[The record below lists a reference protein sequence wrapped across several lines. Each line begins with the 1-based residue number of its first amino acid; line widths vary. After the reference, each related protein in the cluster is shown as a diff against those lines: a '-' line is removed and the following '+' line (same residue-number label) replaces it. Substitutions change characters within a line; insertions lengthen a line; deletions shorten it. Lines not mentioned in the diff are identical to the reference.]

1 MKKLNRNNTN
11 VKNRPIKILQFG
23 EGNFLRGFV
32 DWMVDQMNLKAG
44 FDGDIQIVQP
54 LNQGMGKMLNDQEG
68 LYHLQLQGIQNGE
81 IIDELKLITC
91 VQGVINPYQDYQAY
105 LSLAENPD
113 LQFVIS
119 NTTEAGITFDSN
131 DYLQV
136 NVVPNTFPGKL
147 TALLYQRFQIF
158 NADPS
163 KGLIIIPCELIDKN
177 GEMLKTCVLQYAEL
191 WDLPI
196 GFINWIEESNLFCN
210 TLVDRIVPGF
220 PKDNIFEIQQKIG
233 FEDNMVVK
241 AEPFHLWVIE
251 GPQSL
256 REIFPA
262 DQAEL
267 EVKFVKDLSP
277 FRTRKVRILNGAH
290 TAMVPLAYLK
300 GIRTVREAV
309 EDEEMGAI
317 IRETIFKEII
327 PTLDLP
333 SEELE
338 KYANEVL
345 DRFRNPFIRHELA
358 SIALN
363 SISKFKVRVLPS
375 MMEYRQKFGSWPKN
389 LVQSLAAL
397 ILFYRGECNGESL
410 PLNDGPEILDFFKAV
425 WKKGN
430 MEEIVTSILAQ
441 EEFWGID
448 LSKEDELISAM
459 NQAIQNL
466 SYDLV
471 S

>member
-1 MKKLNRNNTN
+1 MNTLNRNNTF
-11 VKNRPIKILQFG
+11 VKKRPVKILQFG

-32 DWMVDQMNLKAG
+32 DWMVDEMNEKAG
-44 FDGDIQIVQP
+44 FDGDIQIIQP
-54 LNQGMGKMLNDQEG
+54 LNEGMGEKLNDQDG
-68 LYHLQLQGIQNGE
+68 LYHLQLQGIQNGA
-81 IIDELKLITC
+81 IVDKLKLITC

-105 LSLAENPD
+105 LSLAANPD

-119 NTTEAGITFDSN
+119 NTTEAGITFDPN
-131 DYLQV
+131 DILQE
-136 NVVPNTFPGKL
+136 NTVPHTFPGKL

-158 NADPS
+158 DGNHS
-163 KGLIIIPCELIDKN
+163 KKLIIIPCELIDKN
-177 GEMLKTCVLQYAEL
+177 GEMLKKCVLQYAEL

-196 GFINWIEESNLFCN
+196 GFHKWIEESNLFYN

-233 FEDNMVVK
+233 FEDSMIVK

-267 EVKFVKDLSP
+267 EVKFVEDLSP

-300 GIRTVREAV
+300 GIRTVREAI

-333 SEELE
+333 SEELK

-375 MMEYRQKFGSWPKN
+375 MVEYHQNFGTWPKN
-389 LVQSLAAL
+389 LVKSLAAL

-410 PLNDGPEILDFFKAV
+410 PLNDGQEILDFFKAV

-430 MEEIVTSILAQ
+430 MEEIVTSILTQ

-448 LSKEDELISAM
+448 LSKEDELISAV
-459 NQAIQNL
+459 NQAILNL

>member
-1 MKKLNRNNTN
+1 MRKLNRNNTN

>member
-1 MKKLNRNNTN
+1 MKTLNRNNAKIET
-11 VKNRPIKILQFG
+11 RPIKILQFG

-32 DWMVDQMNLKAG
+32 DWMVGEMNEKAG
-44 FDGDIQIVQP
+44 FDGDIQIIQP
-54 LNQGMGKMLNDQEG
+54 LNVGMGKMLNDQDG
-68 LYHLQLQGIQNGE
+68 LYHLQLQGIQNGA
-81 IIDELKLITC
+81 IVDELRLITC
-91 VQGVINPYQDYQAY
+91 VRGVINPYQDYQKY
-105 LSLAENPD
+105 LSLATNPD

-131 DYLQV
+131 DYLQE
-136 NVVPNTFPGKL
+136 NVVPRTFPGKL

-158 NADPS
+158 NANPAS
-163 KGLIIIPCELIDKN
+163 GLIIFPCELIDKN
-177 GEMLKTCVLQYAEL
+177 GEMLKKCVLQYVEL

-196 GFINWIEESNLFCN
+196 GFITWIEESNLFCN

-256 REIFPA
+256 QEIFPA

-267 EVKFVKDLSP
+267 EVKFVEDLSP

-300 GIRTVREAV
+300 GLRTVREAV

-317 IRETIFKEII
+317 IKETIYKEII

-338 KYANEVL
+338 KYAQEVL
-345 DRFRNPFIRHELA
+345 ERFRNPFIRHELA

-375 MMEYRQKFGSWPKN
+375 MMEYHQKFGRWPKN

-397 ILFYRGECNGESL
+397 ILFYKGEINGESI
-410 PLNDGPEILDFFKAV
+410 PLNDGPEILDFFKAI

-430 MEEIVTSILAQ
+430 MEEIVSDILAQ
-441 EEFWGID
+441 KEFWGID
-448 LSKEDELISAM
+448 LSQENEVISAV
-459 NQAIQNL
+459 NQTIQNL
-466 SYDLV
+466 SYDLT

>member
-1 MKKLNRNNTN
+1 MRKLNRNNTN

-119 NTTEAGITFDSN
+119 NTTEAGITFDPN
-131 DYLQV
+131 DYLQE

-191 WDLPI
+191 WDLPV

-251 GPQSL
+251 GPLSL
-256 REIFPA
+256 RERFPA
-262 DQAEL
+262 DQADL

-375 MMEYRQKFGSWPKN
+375 MMEYHQKFGSWPKN

-448 LSKEDELISAM
+448 LSKEDELISAV

>member
-1 MKKLNRNNTN
+1 MKKLNRNNT
-11 VKNRPIKILQFG
+11 KAKIRPIKILQFG

-32 DWMVDQMNLKAG
+32 DWMVDEMNLKAD

-68 LYHLQLQGIQNGE
+68 LYHLQLHGIQNGE

-105 LSLAENPD
+105 LSLASNPD

-119 NTTEAGITFDSN
+119 NTTEAGIAFDPN
-131 DYLQV
+131 DYLRE

-158 NADPS
+158 NENPS
-163 KGLIIIPCELIDKN
+163 KGLIIIPCELIEKN
-177 GEMLKTCVLQYAEL
+177 GEMLKKCVLQYAEL

-196 GFINWIEESNLFCN
+196 GFITWIEESNLFCN

-220 PKDNIFEIQQKIG
+220 PKDNIFEIQNKIG

-256 REIFPA
+256 QEKFPTRKA
-262 DQAEL
+262 GLQ
-267 EVKFVKDLSP
+267 VKFVEDLTP

-300 GIRTVREAV
+300 GLRTVREAV
-309 EDEEMGAI
+309 EDGEMGAI
-317 IRETIFKEII
+317 IRETIYNEII

-333 SEELE
+333 SEELQ

-363 SISKFKVRVLPS
+363 SISKFKIRVLPS
-375 MMEYRQKFGSWPKN
+375 MVEYHQNFGTWPKN
-389 LVQSLAAL
+389 LVKSLAAL

-410 PLNDGPEILDFFKAV
+410 PLNDGQEILDFFKAV

-430 MEEIVTSILAQ
+430 MEEIVTSILTQ

-448 LSKEDELISAM
+448 LSKEDELISAV
-459 NQAIQNL
+459 NQAILNL

>member
-1 MKKLNRNNTN
+1 
-11 VKNRPIKILQFG
+11 
-23 EGNFLRGFV
+23 
-32 DWMVDQMNLKAG
+32 
-44 FDGDIQIVQP
+44 
-54 LNQGMGKMLNDQEG
+54 
-68 LYHLQLQGIQNGE
+68 
-81 IIDELKLITC
+81 
-91 VQGVINPYQDYQAY
+91 
-105 LSLAENPD
+105 
-113 LQFVIS
+113 
-119 NTTEAGITFDSN
+119 
-131 DYLQV
+131 
-136 NVVPNTFPGKL
+136 
-147 TALLYQRFQIF
+147 
-158 NADPS
+158 
-163 KGLIIIPCELIDKN
+163 
-177 GEMLKTCVLQYAEL
+177 
-191 WDLPI
+191 
-196 GFINWIEESNLFCN
+196 
-210 TLVDRIVPGF
+210 
-220 PKDNIFEIQQKIG
+220 FEIQQKIG
-233 FEDNMVVK
+233 FEDSMIVK

-267 EVKFVKDLSP
+267 EVKFVEDLSP

-317 IRETIFKEII
+317 IRETIYNEII

-333 SEELE
+333 SEELK

-375 MMEYRQKFGSWPKN
+375 MLEYHQKFGTWPKN
-389 LVQSLAAL
+389 LVKSLAAL

-410 PLNDGPEILDFFKAV
+410 PLNDGQEILDFFKAV

-448 LSKEDELISAM
+448 LSKEDELISAV
-459 NQAIQNL
+459 NQATLNL

>member
-1 MKKLNRNNTN
+1 MKALNRNNAKTET
-11 VKNRPIKILQFG
+11 RPIKILQFG

-32 DWMVDQMNLKAG
+32 DWMVEEMNIKAD
-44 FDGDIQIVQP
+44 FNGDIQIIQP
-54 LNQGMGKMLNDQEG
+54 LDQGMGEMLNAQDG

-81 IIDELKLITC
+81 IVDEIKLITC
-91 VQGVINPYQDYQAY
+91 VQGVINPYRDYHAY
-105 LSLAENPD
+105 LSLAANPD

-119 NTTEAGITFDSN
+119 NTTEAGITFDPADFLIEN
-131 DYLQV
+131 A
-136 NVVPNTFPGKL
+136 VPHTFPGKL

-163 KGLIIIPCELIDKN
+163 KGLTIIPCELIDKN
-177 GEMLKTCVLQYAEL
+177 GEMLKKCILQYAEL

-196 GFINWIEESNLFCN
+196 GFLKWIEESNVFCN
-210 TLVDRIVPGF
+210 TLVDRIVPGY
-220 PKDNIFEIQQKIG
+220 PKDNIDEIQQKIG
-233 FEDNMVVK
+233 FEDKLIVK

-251 GPQSL
+251 GPQAL
-256 REIFPA
+256 QETFPA
-262 DQAEL
+262 DRAGLQ
-267 EVKFVKDLSP
+267 VKFVNDLRP

-290 TAMVPLAYLK
+290 TAMVPIAYLK
-300 GIRTVREAV
+300 GLRTVREAV
-309 EDEEMGAI
+309 EDEEIGQFVQ
-317 IRETIFKEII
+317 ETIFDEII

-333 SEELE
+333 KEELE
-338 KYANEVL
+338 KYAHEVL

-375 MMEYRQKFGSWPKN
+375 ILEYHTKFGTWPKN

-397 ILFYRGECNGESL
+397 ILFYKGEINGESI
-410 PLNDGPEILDFFKAV
+410 PLNDGLEILEFFEAV
-425 WKKGN
+425 WKTGN
-430 MEEIVTSILAQ
+430 IEALVSTILAKK
-441 EEFWGID
+441 EFWGHD
-448 LSKEDELISAM
+448 LGKEEGLNSAV

-466 SYDLV
+466 SCNLV

>member
-1 MKKLNRNNTN
+1 MKKLHRNNAN

-32 DWMVDQMNLKAG
+32 DWMVEEMNEKAG
-44 FDGDIQIVQP
+44 FDGDIQIIQP
-54 LNQGMGKMLNDQEG
+54 LNQGMGKMLNDQDG

-91 VQGVINPYQDYQAY
+91 VRGVINPYQDYQDY
-105 LSLAENPD
+105 LSLAANPD
-113 LQFVIS
+113 LQFIIS
-119 NTTEAGITFDSN
+119 NTTEAGITFDPN
-131 DYLQV
+131 DVLKE
-136 NVVPNTFPGKL
+136 NVVPKTFPGKL
-147 TALLYQRFQIF
+147 TALLHQRFQIF
-158 NADPS
+158 NENPS
-163 KGLIIIPCELIDKN
+163 KGLIIIPCELIEKN
-177 GEMLKTCVLQYAEL
+177 GEMLKKCVLQYAEL
-191 WDLPI
+191 WDLAI
-196 GFINWIEESNLFCN
+196 GFITWIEESNLFCN

-233 FEDNMVVK
+233 FEDSMIVK

-267 EVKFVKDLSP
+267 EVKFVEDLSP

-317 IRETIFKEII
+317 IRETIYKEII

-333 SEELE
+333 SEELK

-375 MMEYRQKFGSWPKN
+375 MVEYHQNFGTWPKN
-389 LVQSLAAL
+389 LVKSLAAL

-410 PLNDGPEILDFFKAV
+410 PLNDGQEILDFFKAV

-430 MEEIVTSILAQ
+430 MEEIVTSILTQ

-448 LSKEDELISAM
+448 LSKEDELISAV
-459 NQAIQNL
+459 NQAILNL